1 MLRFLSTFAL
11 LVLALF
17 TAELTAPVREA
28 IVLPWTRELAR
39 FCAALIT
46 AFDGSAM
53 AIGEVIRST
62 TNGFAVAIESG
73 CNGIEASI
81 VLAAAILAFRAP
93 WKRKVAGVVGG
104 IAAVQ
109 AANVLR
115 VVSLF
120 YLGQW
125 SVAAFEWAHLYA
137 WQALIM
143 LDAMV
148 FWLLWLR
155 WIREPGPARAPG

>member
-1 MLRFLSTFAL
+1 VLRFLATFAF

-17 TAELTAPVREA
+17 TAELTEPVRNAVVE
-28 IVLPWTRELAR
+28 PWTRELAR
-39 FCAALIT
+39 VCAGLIT
-46 AFDGSAM
+46 AFDGSAV
-53 AIGEVIRST
+53 AIGEVIRSN
-62 TNGFAVAIESG
+62 TNGFAVAIAAG

-93 WKRKVAGVVGG
+93 WKRKLAGVAGG

-115 VVSLF
+115 VVTLF

-125 SVAAFEWAHLYA
+125 SLAAFEWAHLYA

-155 WIREPGPARAPG
+155 WIRAPAPERAAA